1 MKKKDVINLLI
12 QQVLE
17 DRSIYYTKTDVRCMF
32 VDLIDNLCHDLTES
46 QAKRFFL
53 TEKELSKIMKLQWK
67 E

>member
-1 MKKKDVINLLI
+1 MTKKDVINLLTE
-12 QQVLE
+12 QVLVE
-17 DRSIYYTKTDVRCMF
+17 EYYCTETDVRCMF

-46 QAKRFFL
+46 QTKRFFL

>member
-1 MKKKDVINLLI
+1 MKKQDVIRLLTE
-12 QQVLE
+12 QVLE
-17 DRSIYYTKTDVRCMF
+17 NRSIHYTTTDVRCMF